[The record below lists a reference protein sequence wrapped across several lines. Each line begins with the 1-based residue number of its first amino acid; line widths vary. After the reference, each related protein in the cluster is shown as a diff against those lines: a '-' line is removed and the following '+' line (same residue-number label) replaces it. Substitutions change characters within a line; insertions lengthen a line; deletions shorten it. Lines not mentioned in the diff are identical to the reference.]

1 MVSNKIDLRFGKP
14 GSQEQEREERQH
26 GTMLAVHVPGG
37 AYTF

>member
-14 GSQEQEREERQH
+14 GSQGREQEGRQR
-26 GTMLAVHVPGG
+26 GDMLAVHVPGG